1 MKRKLAGIAGALVLA
16 MVGTGLLVG
25 YVQEAKAQAVSGE
38 RMVDVLVVTDGVK
51 RGTEATA
58 MSGSVKTVQVPAKV
72 LAAGAVTD
80 LASLKGQVASA
91 ELVAGEQVVAARF
104 VSASSVQRA
113 DAPKDKL
120 QVTVALAPERAVG
133 GHVRPGDTVA
143 VLLSFDPFA
152 AEGQDGNETPNSTRM
167 ILHKVLVVAVQVDAQ
182 TSAQIR
188 KDKDDDE
195 APAPAPAG
203 KLLVTLALDA
213 PSVERVVFG
222 AEHGKVWL
230 SVEPAEAPEAGTKT
244 VTRKN
249 VL

>member
-1 MKRKLAGIAGALVLA
+1 MKRKLVGIAGALVLA

-38 RMVDVLVVTDGVK
+38 RMVDVLVVTDRVK
-51 RGTEATA
+51 RGTEASA
-58 MSGSVKTVQVPAKV
+58 MSGAVKTVQVPAKV
-72 LAAGAVTD
+72 LADGAVTD
-80 LASLKGQVASA
+80 LASLKDQVTSA

-113 DAPKDKL
+113 DTPKDKL

-143 VLLSFDPFA
+143 VLVSFDPFLA
-152 AEGQDGNETPNSTRM
+152 DGQDGNETPNSTHM
-167 ILHKVLVVAVQVDAQ
+167 ILHKVLVVSVQIDAQ
-182 TSAQIR
+182 SSAPIK
-188 KDKDDDE
+188 KDKDDE
-195 APAPAPAG
+195 GPAAAPAG

-230 SVEPAEAPEAGTKT
+230 SAEPEEAPEAGTKT